1 MTAIVETAHQQ
12 LADPRLLRLIL
23 RLAGPAIIGI
33 SAHSLQMA
41 ANALFV
47 AGLGQTAVAA
57 VALTQSAT
65 LAVAALGYGIGIGA
79 ASLVARR
86 LGGGDA
92 AAAGEAAGT
101 ALAMAAPA
109 GLLSALMLVDID
121 AILSLL
127 GAGPSVVAAA
137 HSYAILSVLGTIVML
152 VHIVGGFIAR
162 AEASAQFS
170 MVVMVGSFGLNIAL
184 DAVFILGLDAGIAG
198 AGWAT
203 LLGQIAAA
211 LAYLYYFAGG
221 GSRLVLRLDWRRA
234 AATAREIIVIG
245 APATA
250 TTLLTTVSL
259 AVMLVAASNS
269 GEAAVAGLAVALR
282 VLGFAMLPVLG
293 LCSGAEAVFGFAHGA
308 QDHARLGRALRIV
321 LAIAVAYGLAWSGAA
336 ILFAR
341 PLLAPFAPDGE
352 TLDLAIRASNA
363 MEAVFAL
370 SAIAYVALTL
380 FQAIGAPRRAAALSL
395 AAQGYA
401 LLPLLALLP
410 RLWGFDGVIASRAL
424 AEAAACAIATALLLR
439 RGDA

>member
-1 MTAIVETAHQQ
+1 MTAVIEAAHSE
-12 LADPRLLRLIL
+12 LADPRLTRLIL

-41 ANALFV
+41 ANAVFV

-65 LAVAALGYGIGIGA
+65 LAVAALGYGVGIGA

-86 LGGGDA
+86 LGQGDA

-101 ALAMAAPA
+101 ALAMTAPA
-109 GLLSALMLVDID
+109 GLLSALLLVDID
-121 AILSLL
+121 AVLSLL
-127 GAGPSVVAAA
+127 GASPTVARAA
-137 HSYAILSVLGTIVML
+137 HDYAILSVIGTIAML

-162 AEASAQFS
+162 AEASARFS
-170 MVVMVGSFGLNIAL
+170 MAVMVGSFGLNILL
-184 DAVFILGLDAGIAG
+184 DAVFILGLGAGVEG

-203 LLGQIAAA
+203 LIGQIAAA
-211 LAYLYYFAGG
+211 LAYLYYFAGRV
-221 GSRLVLRLDWRRA
+221 STLVLRFDRRRVA
-234 AATAREIIVIG
+234 SAAREIAAIG
-245 APATA
+245 APATT
-250 TTLLTTVSL
+250 TTLLTTFSL
-259 AVMLVAASNS
+259 AVMLGAASES

-282 VLGFAMLPVLG
+282 VLGFGMLPVLG

-308 QDHARLGRALRIV
+308 QDRARLARALRLV
-321 LAIAVAYGLAWSGAA
+321 LSIAVAYGLAWSGAA

-341 PLLAPFAPDGE
+341 PLLSPFAPGAE
-352 TLDLAIRASNA
+352 ALDLAIRASNA
-363 MEAVFAL
+363 LESVFAL

-380 FQAIGAPRRAAALSL
+380 FQAVGAPRRAAALSL

-401 LLPLLALLP
+401 LLPLLAILP

-424 AEAAACAIATALLLR
+424 AEAAACAIAATLLAR
-439 RGDA
+439 RGGT